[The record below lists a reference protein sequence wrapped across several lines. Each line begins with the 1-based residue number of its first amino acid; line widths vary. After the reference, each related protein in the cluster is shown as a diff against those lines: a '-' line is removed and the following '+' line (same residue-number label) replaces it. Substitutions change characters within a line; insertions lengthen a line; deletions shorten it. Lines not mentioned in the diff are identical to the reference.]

1 MILLMERT
9 ILRNCAS
16 DCICSLRKV
25 EYADFGVVISTD
37 IAGIV
42 LCKVTSERGGD

>member
-1 MILLMERT
+1 MERT

-25 EYADFGVVISTD
+25 EYEDFNAVISMEIAGVV
-37 IAGIV
+37 
-42 LCKVTSERGGD
+42 LLYKVTSEKGGD